1 MMPNKRVIALSSSA
15 SPLSSDRLG
24 LYRSSRFIVFWGL
37 TNRSDTCRGSKVVIS
52 VLFAMNL
59 KQESIVAVSEY
70 HVIVGQ
76 HMHEI
81 GSEVHINSIE
91 QRSKKMPPCF
101 GNVLVIHLKS
111 S

>member
-1 MMPNKRVIALSSSA
+1 
-15 SPLSSDRLG
+15 
-24 LYRSSRFIVFWGL
+24 
-37 TNRSDTCRGSKVVIS
+37 
-52 VLFAMNL
+52 MNL
-59 KQESIVAVSEY
+59 KEESIVAVSEY

-101 GNVLVIHLKS
+101 GNTF
-111 S
+111 